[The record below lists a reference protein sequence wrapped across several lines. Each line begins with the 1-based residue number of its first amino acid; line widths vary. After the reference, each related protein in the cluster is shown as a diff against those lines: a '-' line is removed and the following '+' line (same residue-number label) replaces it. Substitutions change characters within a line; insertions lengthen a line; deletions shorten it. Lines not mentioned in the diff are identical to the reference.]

1 MLDDIAILA
10 LRFLS
15 MRRRNTIR
23 RSRGDCL
30 MAMYRMRGDVSDGRD
45 TVDVMGISVAE
56 AGVRM
61 TMYSVV

>member
-1 MLDDIAILA
+1 
-10 LRFLS
+10 
-15 MRRRNTIR
+15 
-23 RSRGDCL
+23 